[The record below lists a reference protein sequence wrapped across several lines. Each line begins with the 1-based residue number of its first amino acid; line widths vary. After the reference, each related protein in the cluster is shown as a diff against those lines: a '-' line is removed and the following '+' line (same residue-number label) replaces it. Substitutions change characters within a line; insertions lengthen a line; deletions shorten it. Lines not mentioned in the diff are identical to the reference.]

1 VSDRQRGVRR
11 RSLAGVEDPGT
22 PTWRWETFTSALSDA
37 AWTRSFTSTTPRR
50 SSGVSNIERTS
61 MRDFLL
67 RFEGSVYFG
76 KAVAPELK

>member
-1 VSDRQRGVRR
+1 MSDRIG
-11 RSLAGVEDPGT
+11 E
-22 PTWRWETFTSALSDA
+22 ETSAADL
-37 AWTRSFTSTTPRR
+37 WRSFTSTPLRR

-76 KAVAPELK
+76 KAVAPKLK